1 MRGGDIGRQIESLQG
16 LMKTASAALDFE
28 TAIKLRDRIAELKK
42 TRTRNKQEQKQI
54 DAPPRGDPRAAV

>member
-1 MRGGDIGRQIESLQG
+1 MREGDIGKQIESLQG

-42 TRTRNKQEQKQI
+42 LEREAGGSGKKKQ
-54 DAPPRGDPRAAV
+54 R